1 MRKLTYYIS
10 QSIDGFIAAPDGG
23 FEHLM
28 PFVDVHKWI
37 VAEYP
42 ETLPAFIHE
51 AMGVDGPPRV
61 FDTVIMGRATY
72 EPGVEAGHV
81 SPYPH
86 LRQYVVTSTITESL
100 SPDVTLVAG
109 DPLETVRALKAEDG
123 DMGIWLA
130 GGATL
135 AGALFDEIDELVL
148 KTYPIISRSGIPL
161 FYGDFEPRRFTPKET
176 LRFDDGGS
184 VTRYVRT

>member
-10 QSIDGFIAAPDGG
+10 QSIDGFIAAPDGA

-28 PFVDVHKWI
+28 PFVDLHKWI

-42 ETLPAFIHE
+42 ETLPTFAHE
-51 AMGVDGPPRV
+51 AMGVEGPPRV

-81 SPYPH
+81 SPYSH
-86 LRQYVVTSTITESL
+86 LRQYVVSSSLTESP
-100 SPDVTLVAG
+100 SPDVTLVSG
-109 DPLETVRALKAEDG
+109 DPVEAVRALKAEDG
-123 DMGIWLA
+123 DKGIWLC

-135 AGALFDEIDELVL
+135 AGALYDEIDELVL
-148 KTYPIISRSGIPL
+148 KTYPVVSRSGIPL
-161 FYGDFEPRRFTPKET
+161 FYGDFEPRPVTPGET
-176 LRFDDGGS
+176 LRFPDGGS
-184 VTRYVRT
+184 VTRYTRM

>member
-10 QSIDGFIAAPDGG
+10 QSIDGFVAAPDGA

-28 PFVDVHKWI
+28 AYQDMWKWI
-37 VAEYP
+37 VAECP
-42 ETLPAFIHE
+42 ETLPTVAHE
-51 AMGVDGPPRV
+51 SFGVTGPPRLY
-61 FDTVIMGRATY
+61 DTVIMGRATY
-72 EPGVEAGHV
+72 EPGLAQGLA
-81 SPYPH
+81 SPYSH
-86 LRQYVVTSTITESL
+86 LRQYVVTGTITESP

-123 DMGIWLA
+123 DKAIWLC

-135 AGALFDEIDELVL
+135 AGALYDEIDELVL
-148 KTYPIISRSGIPL
+148 KTYPVMTRSGIPL
-161 FYGDFEPRRFTPKET
+161 FYGDFEPRPFTPMET
-176 LRFDDGGS
+176 TRFDDGGS